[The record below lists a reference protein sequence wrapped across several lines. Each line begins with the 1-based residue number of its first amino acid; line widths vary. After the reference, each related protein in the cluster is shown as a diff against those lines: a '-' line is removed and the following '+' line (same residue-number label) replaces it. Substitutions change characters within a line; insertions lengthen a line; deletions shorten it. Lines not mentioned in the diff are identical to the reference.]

1 MADHTKQYPTQ
12 GALAREQ
19 LRRRGLPYFR
29 DVNEEVKTR
38 LARLPVPARQAFS
51 LACATRALRMDERL
65 PPPLQ
70 SSHAAEL
77 RPLLDALWKGLGA
90 EGEAARVLGRFR
102 PLLARLQ
109 ASDELTAASPTLL
122 TTLYLAD
129 CCARGDVASAS
140 GAGSTAVDAAF
151 RIADQELQLDPNVF
165 VWDPAA
171 EPMPL
176 AQEAMH
182 PAVQGELAEQRAA
195 LALLESEGATQEALV
210 RLRG

>member
-51 LACATRALRMDERL
+51 LACATRTSRMEERL

-77 RPLLDALWKGLGA
+77 RQLLDALWKGLG

-109 ASDELTAASPTLL
+109 ASDEITAANPTLL

-129 CCARGDVASAS
+129 CCVRGDVASAS
-140 GAGSTAVDAAF
+140 GAGATAVDAAF

-182 PAVQGELAEQRAA
+182 PAVQGELAAQRAS
-195 LALLESEGATQEALV
+195 LALLESEGATQDTLV